1 MLNRFKR
8 ETSNYVHVTSSVILC
23 LISGVSMDQLG
34 CSAQL
39 CLKRTKIIGFM
50 ARAFNA
56 LALQS
61 YKLYTKINTLMRTNT
76 SS

>member
-1 MLNRFKR
+1 MLNRFKT

-50 ARAFNA
+50 APV
-56 LALQS
+56 LLMPLH
-61 YKLYTKINTLMRTNT
+61 YKVTNYTQK
-76 SS
+76 